1 MTSPTPPMPMDPC
14 TNPCTRAPTHA
25 RPSLPVNPDPNPTPA
40 EEAVSGLHY
49 TGAAHHRDQ
58 NSHDLESLRYRSPL
72 FSLAVLLALEKQEIF
87 LILNPRSLTI
97 ACF

>member
-1 MTSPTPPMPMDPC
+1 MASEAGVRLAGNPPPPMTSPTPPMPMDPC

-49 TGAAHHRDQ
+49 TLLIIEIR

-72 FSLAVLLALEKQEIF
+72 F
-87 LILNPRSLTI
+87 
-97 ACF
+97 